1 MDQQEAPTPHD
12 AIPVRDP
19 EEPYAGLPGHTRYE
33 CVHLVESD
41 GSLRS
46 VAVCR
51 AINAQTHPE
60 LKERALS
67 GSLHRL
73 EDGRELA
80 LSFVYHDP
88 EARKFALV
96 LPTALAHLELKEWS
110 KLMAEIA
117 EDTLHAVPAYVR
129 EMTTVLGLPALAS
142 FIESVPELVTSSS
155 SDRPVAEPR
164 DAALE
169 NRAKHLA
176 QRERELAEQE
186 HALARMAE
194 SLAAREGELRRQR
207 DVLESARAE
216 LEVREAE
223 LRASGHHE
231 TRRTDWK
238 EIGLAAA
245 DTDATVVSDL
255 PRRVAGES
263 AVAMNDL
270 RMPPPLPATRGRPAS
285 RPPPL
290 PLRPRRTPPPLAY
303 PHRDA
308 NYLGQQLG
316 RGSTPPPL
324 PSDAVVT
331 DPTDPEPELAPPP
344 QFDSQRAGEMS
355 YKLAEDEL
363 WLFVRLDEDHASAF
377 RNAADMLLQYVEVEG
392 YPVIVLSL
400 VDQREPLYAVRL
412 ALDGRENADLLVL
425 EHLQRSFRARVALYV
440 ESLYI
445 ETVTV
450 ATLRESVAK
459 AIAERL
465 TKLSAAD
472 ARATAADAIPRVLEV
487 PPPLW
492 NSDLPFGP
500 ARREAPTTVTALAA
514 VDQLAAWLKPEKL
527 AEATLTYSVPR
538 HVVDA
543 TVERVVRS
551 AIAFGVALP
560 DELLALAV
568 QHKAAPDEATV
579 VRDQLQ
585 AFRQRVENKQNDL
598 GVEATR
604 RNWDRLLAAAD
615 ARQVQVDDHTQALA
629 RAEVQP
635 AAVESSRRVFE
646 YATAAELRQKLNEPL
661 ERIEAV
667 RELCVRGHAS
677 AIEPVLNILEA
688 LRPNEVAITVA
699 QLMAFGEAVGDG
711 LIAALSSSSEPVRH
725 CAALAIGRMQLRRA
739 LVPLLNQLETE
750 ESPAHAEMARAF
762 GDFGAPALR
771 SVVRALPTSVRP
783 DRLVLAL
790 AHLANHGSAREVE
803 KLENDPDATVAQ
815 SARKAMARRARM
827 EWEDLSVREQRT
839 LTDASPAARLSQAFY
854 AEAAKVAI

>member
-1 MDQQEAPTPHD
+1 MDQQEEPTPHD

-46 VAVCR
+46 VALCR

-67 GSLHRL
+67 GQLHQL

-96 LPTALAHLELKEWS
+96 IPSALAHLELKEWS

-129 EMTTVLGLPALAS
+129 EMTTVLGLPALLS
-142 FIESVPELVTSSS
+142 FIESVPELVTGGSP
-155 SDRPVAEPR
+155 SDRPPAEPR

-169 NRAKHLA
+169 NRAQQLT

-186 HALARMAE
+186 HALVRMAE
-194 SLAAREGELRRQR
+194 SLATREGELSRQR
-207 DVLESARAE
+207 EVLESARAE
-216 LEVREAE
+216 LEEREAD
-223 LRASGHHE
+223 LRARGHHE

-238 EIGLAAA
+238 EIGLATA

-255 PRRVAGES
+255 PRRVAGET
-263 AVAMNDL
+263 AIAMNDV
-270 RMPPPLPATRGRPAS
+270 RVPPPLPATRGRPAS

-290 PLRPRRTPPPLAY
+290 PLKPRRTPPPLAY
-303 PHRDA
+303 RQRDA
-308 NYLGQQLG
+308 NYSG
-316 RGSTPPPL
+316 RASQPPPL

-344 QFDSQRAGEMS
+344 QFFSQRPGEMS

-377 RNAADMLLQYVEVEG
+377 RNAADVLLQYVEVEG

-400 VDQREPLYAVRL
+400 VDQREPLYAIRL
-412 ALDGRENADLLVL
+412 ALDGREEVDLFVL

-440 ESLYI
+440 DSLYI

-450 ATLRESVAK
+450 ATLREGVAK
-459 AIAERL
+459 AISERL

-472 ARATAADAIPRVLEV
+472 ARATAADALPRVMEV

-500 ARREAPTTVTALAA
+500 ARREAPTTVTVLAA
-514 VDQLAAWLKPEKL
+514 VDQLAAWMKPEKL
-527 AEATLTYSVPR
+527 VEATLTYSVPR
-538 HVVDA
+538 HVIDA

-568 QHKAAPDEATV
+568 QHKTAADEASV
-579 VRDQLQ
+579 VSEQLR
-585 AFRQRVENKQNDL
+585 AFRHRVENRQNDL
-598 GVEATR
+598 GAEATR

-629 RAEVQP
+629 RAEVPLQ
-635 AAVESSRRVFE
+635 AVESPRRVFE

-677 AIEPVLNILEA
+677 AIEPVLNLLEG
-688 LRPNEVAITVA
+688 LRPNEVAIALA
-699 QLMAFGEAVGDG
+699 QLMSFGETAGDG
-711 LIAALSSSSEPVRH
+711 LIAALSSSSEAVRQ
-725 CAALAIGRMQLRRA
+725 CAALAIGKMQLRRA
-739 LVPLLNQLETE
+739 VVPLLSQLETE

-762 GDFGAPALR
+762 GDFGAPVLR
-771 SVVRALPTSVRP
+771 SVVRALPTSARP

-790 AHLANHGSAREVE
+790 AHLANRGSAREVE
-803 KLENDPDATVAQ
+803 KLENDPDSTVAQ
-815 SARKAMARRARM
+815 AARKAMARRARM

-854 AEAAKVAI
+854 AEASKVAI